1 MLVNTPADFWMDPS
15 PQWHCGGLTSYP
27 PPPVS
32 VHINAFIAYS
42 HLYITLGD
50 TFTHTVAT
58 IYH

>member
-32 VHINAFIAYS
+32 AHKCRLSLLPILI
-42 HLYITLGD
+42 H
-50 TFTHTVAT
+50 
-58 IYH
+58 IYHTR